1 LQKLATVFVTDI
13 NLYDRN
19 GFLLASSRPKVYNIG
34 LVSEQMNPTALTQL
48 KRNKKS
54 EYFHQEKI
62 GNLDYLSG
70 YIPFYGNDGQLLAYL
85 NLQHFGQQ
93 KGFEDQIQQ
102 FLVAIMNV
110 FILLLALSIIVAIFV
125 STWVTSPLRIL
136 QQNFA
141 QVQLGKYN
149 QPISYAANDEIGVLV
164 KDYNQKL
171 EELAYA
177 AQQLAQSER
186 ESAWREMAKQ
196 VAHEIKNPLTP
207 MKLSLQQL
215 QRVFN
220 PNDPDS
226 KAKLDKVS
234 ASIIEQIDAL
244 AKIANEFSNF
254 AKMPKANE
262 VNLDLI
268 PMIERV
274 VVVFTQEADVAIEF
288 ETELSTCWVH
298 ADKDLI
304 LRVFNNLLKNAI
316 QAIPDNRK
324 GNIQVRLT
332 ETDKTWLIVVQD
344 NGDGIP
350 EALQDK
356 LFVPYFTTKSTGTGL
371 GLAMV
376 KQIVEMHGGKIW
388 FETTDNGTS
397 FWVEL
402 QKVLN

>member
-1 LQKLATVFVTDI
+1 
-13 NLYDRN
+13 
-19 GFLLASSRPKVYNIG
+19 
-34 LVSEQMNPTALTQL
+34 
-48 KRNKKS
+48 
-54 EYFHQEKI
+54 
-62 GNLDYLSG
+62 
-70 YIPFYGNDGQLLAYL
+70 
-85 NLQHFGQQ
+85 
-93 KGFEDQIQQ
+93 
-102 FLVAIMNV
+102 
-110 FILLLALSIIVAIFV
+110 
-125 STWVTSPLRIL
+125 
-136 QQNFA
+136 
-141 QVQLGKYN
+141 
-149 QPISYAANDEIGVLV
+149 
-164 KDYNQKL
+164 
-171 EELAYA
+171 
-177 AQQLAQSER
+177 
-186 ESAWREMAKQ
+186 
-196 VAHEIKNPLTP
+196 

-324 GNIQVRLT
+324 GKIQVRLT
-332 ETDKTWLIVVQD
+332 EADKRWLIKVQD